1 VLIPVVLAKL
11 WSVVPKLFAWP
22 PVRSLA
28 QLLERVSLLALVG
41 GVLFEMVTGV
51 MNIQYD
57 YGFGFSFYTGH
68 YWGAWVFIAGFVVH
82 VLLKFPTMLASLR
95 SGGVGRWL
103 HDSAAQ
109 TRPETDDHGTGLVAV
124 APSPPSM
131 SRRTMVAVVAGGSGL
146 LALHAVGD
154 TVDAL
159 RPLAFLSPRGQSYGD
174 GPTDFQVNR
183 TDFGAGIR
191 PDIGDSWTLR
201 LSGGTAPVVLT
212 RADLEAMGLATETL
226 PIACVEGWSTTRT
239 WTGVRL
245 RDLARLAGQPRPG
258 SVLVESLERGGFGSA
273 RLAGNQVA
281 DGDAL
286 LALRVNGVDLSLDHG
301 YPARVI
307 VPGAPGVHCTK
318 WVTRLTVEA

>member
-1 VLIPVVLAKL
+1 
-11 WSVVPKLFAWP
+11 
-22 PVRSLA
+22 
-28 QLLERVSLLALVG
+28 
-41 GVLFEMVTGV
+41 
-51 MNIQYD
+51 
-57 YGFGFSFYTGH
+57 
-68 YWGAWVFIAGFVVH
+68 
-82 VLLKFPTMLASLR
+82 MLASLR

-131 SRRTMVAVVAGGSGL
+131 SRRTLVAVVAGGSGL

-154 TVDAL
+154 TVDVL

-183 TDFGAGIR
+183 TAFGAGIR

-201 LSGGTAPVVLT
+201 LSGGPAPVVLT

-245 RDLARLAGQPRPG
+245 RDLAARAGVPSPTTAVVQ
-258 SVLVESLERGGFGSA
+258 SLEAAGPFARVTLQGS
-273 RLAGNQVA
+273 QVTA
-281 DGDAL
+281 PRSL
-286 LALRVNGVDLSLDHG
+286 LALRVGGADLSLDHG
-301 YPARVI
+301 FPARVI
-307 VPGAPGVHCTK
+307 VPALPGVHNTK
-318 WVTRLTVEA
+318 WVGAIEFRR